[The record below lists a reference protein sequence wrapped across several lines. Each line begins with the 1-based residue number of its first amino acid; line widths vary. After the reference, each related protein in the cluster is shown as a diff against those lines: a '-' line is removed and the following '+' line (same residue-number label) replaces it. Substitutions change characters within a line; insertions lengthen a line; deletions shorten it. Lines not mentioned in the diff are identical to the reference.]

1 MSVFSIEKP
10 WFVAANTTD
19 PKGIKE
25 EERIMKRI
33 IGILLVS
40 LLCFSG
46 CGDSGGGTSAVT
58 GEAVP
63 VAPFG
68 ITDTTTP
75 TYEWTPVPGATRY
88 QLLVED
94 IGETAIIEEFY
105 TAEEVGCATEDGL
118 CMVTPDIE
126 IFEEN
131 TWKVLACANQE
142 CGLWSESLNFLIS
155 PLSTAPR
162 FTDNGDDTVTD
173 NNTKLI
179 WSKDANLCGE
189 KDWQEA
195 CSNCAGL
202 TLAGHSDWRL
212 PSISELKSLI
222 DTKQSNPALPLGN
235 PFMNVHSY
243 YWSST
248 TYEYYQYYA
257 WYVEMYDGYWPYG
270 YKEYD
275 FIYVWPVRSGN

>member
-1 MSVFSIEKP
+1 V
-10 WFVAANTTD
+10 
-19 PKGIKE
+19 
-25 EERIMKRI
+25 KRI
-33 IGILLVS
+33 TGIFLVS

-94 IGETAIIEEFY
+94 IGETAIIEEWY
-105 TAEEVGCATEDGL
+105 TAEEGECESEDGL
-118 CMVTPDIE
+118 CSVTPEIE
-126 IFEEN
+126 VTGT
-131 TWKVLACANQE
+131 TWKVLACAGEE
-142 CGLWSESLNFLIS
+142 CGLWSETLNFEYAVMH
-155 PLSTAPR
+155 APR

-179 WSKDANLCGE
+179 WSKNANLCGW
-189 KDWQEA
+189 KNWKEA
-195 CSNCAGL
+195 RSYCAGL

-212 PSISELKSLI
+212 PIISEIRSIVDKNQF
-222 DTKQSNPALPLGN
+222 DPALPPGN
-235 PFMNVHSY
+235 PFMNVQSY
-243 YWSST
+243 NYWSST
-248 TYEYYQYYA
+248 TADPCGPNCA
-257 WYVEMYDGYWPYG
+257 WLVCMYNGLVYCD
-270 YKEYD
+270 YKDTID
-275 FIYVWPVRSGN
+275 FRCVWPVRSGN

>member
-1 MSVFSIEKP
+1 MVCSSQYP
-10 WFVAANTTD
+10 D

-25 EERIMKRI
+25 EKRIMKRI

-58 GEAVP
+58 GEAIP

-68 ITDTTTP
+68 ITDTMTP

-88 QLLVED
+88 QLLVEEND
-94 IGETAIIEEFY
+94 IPVIEEWY
-105 TAEEVGCATEDGL
+105 TAEEGSCAAGDSL
-118 CMVTPDIE
+118 CSVIPDVNIPGD
-126 IFEEN
+126 
-131 TWKVLACANQE
+131 TWKVLACVGEE
-142 CGLWSESLNFLIS
+142 CGLWSDELQFSFVVHY
-155 PLSTAPR
+155 PPQPR

-179 WSKDANLCGE
+179 WSKNANLCGH
-189 KDWQEA
+189 KNWLGA
-195 CSNCAGL
+195 MHYCSGL
-202 TLAGHSDWRL
+202 THAGHSDWRL

-222 DTKQSNPALPLGN
+222 DRSQWNPALPPGN
-235 PFMNVHSY
+235 PFTNVRGSY

-248 TYEYYQYYA
+248 TREFYPHIA
-257 WYVEMYDGYWPYG
+257 WCIVMGLGDVHYFWRGST
-270 YKEYD
+270 
-275 FIYVWPVRSGN
+275 FCVWPVRSGN